1 MKAADL
7 GVSRCGASTLSEI
20 IALSKPSIL
29 IPSPYV
35 ANNHQYK
42 NALDL
47 TERNAAIMLEERD
60 LKGDILVRKIDSL
73 INNQEKL
80 NEMKKNLKE
89 LYIPNSAQKIYNILK
104 EMVDKK

>member
-1 MKAADL
+1 
-7 GVSRCGASTLSEI
+7 
-20 IALSKPSIL
+20 
-29 IPSPYV
+29 
-35 ANNHQYK
+35 
-42 NALDL
+42 
-47 TERNAAIMLEERD
+47 MLEEKD
-60 LKGDILVRKIDSL
+60 LKGDILVRKIDFL